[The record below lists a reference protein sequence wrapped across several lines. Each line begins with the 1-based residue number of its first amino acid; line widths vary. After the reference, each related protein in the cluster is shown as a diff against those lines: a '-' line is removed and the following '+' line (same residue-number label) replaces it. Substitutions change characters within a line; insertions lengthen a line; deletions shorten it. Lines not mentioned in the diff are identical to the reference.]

1 MSAVTKP
8 VSQKPPYAAWLS
20 AVRRERGHTNA
31 NDAMAA
37 IERQTGVAISYGA
50 YAAYEGGSRAPSEPH
65 RLAIEAV
72 FGSPPE
78 PTTAAAPADLSDL
91 VKAIAAQQQQ
101 IAALQ
106 EMVGELVRAI
116 GEDRQGP
123 PWLDDAVPAA
133 AAYIE
138 RRVLNAIAGALTGQG
153 PGPGAI
159 ER

>member
-1 MSAVTKP
+1 
-8 VSQKPPYAAWLS
+8 
-20 AVRRERGHTNA
+20 
-31 NDAMAA
+31 
-37 IERQTGVAISYGA
+37 
-50 YAAYEGGSRAPSEPH
+50 
-65 RLAIEAV
+65 V

-78 PTTAAAPADLSDL
+78 TTAAAATPDIASL
-91 VKAIAAQQQQ
+91 VKAIATQQQQ

-153 PGPGAI
+153 PGSGAT